1 MIGQSTLL
9 VAAAFCVLAT
19 ALPGHLHGGAGLGAG
34 HLGGAGVGVGHLGGA
49 GLGVGHLGGAGVGV
63 GHLGGAGVGVGHLGG
78 VGVGS
83 GLIGGIGSG
92 SGLIGGVGV
101 GGANYNPAHYPDIVP
116 GYPFQQSYPGK
127 GFGGCANWCRSSYQK
142 NYYCCTRTSYAG

>member
-34 HLGGAGVGVGHLGGA
+34 HLGGVGVGVGHLGGA
-49 GLGVGHLGGAGVGV
+49 GLGVGHLGGVGV
-63 GHLGGAGVGVGHLGG
+63 
-78 VGVGS
+78 
-83 GLIGGIGSG
+83 G

-127 GFGGCANWCRSSYQK
+127 GFGGCANWCRSSYQN

>member
-19 ALPGHLHGGAGLGAG
+19 ALPGHLHGGAGLGVGNLGGAGLGLG
-34 HLGGAGVGVGHLGGA
+34 HLGGAGV
-49 GLGVGHLGGAGVGV
+49 GVGHLGGAGVGV

-78 VGVGS
+78 A
-83 GLIGGIGSG
+83 GIG

-116 GYPFQQSYPGK
+116 GFPFQQSYPGK
-127 GFGGCANWCRSSYQK
+127 GFGGCANWCRSSYQN